1 MREVIFR
8 GKPKNKADYE
18 LIKSMY
24 SDNCKD
30 GFIYG
35 SLIVGHGKYYIC
47 VTALCQLNS
56 LVNNGITTMFEVIPE
71 TVGEYTGLRDKNG
84 KRIFEGDI
92 VKNEWCFLK
101 GNSIVRFGEYKSHD
115 RRNDYQ
121 CGHLG
126 FCLEHISDFN
136 KRTVRKD
143 IMFYANKCEII
154 GNIYDNPELME
165 VKE

>member
-1 MREVIFR
+1 MREFMFR

-56 LVNNGITTMFEVIPE
+56 LVNNGMTTMFEVIPE
-71 TVGEYTGLRDKNG
+71 TVGEYTTLTDKNN
-84 KRIFEGDI
+84 RMIFEGDI
-92 VKNEWCFLK
+92 VSLK
-101 GNSIVRFGEYKSHD
+101 HFEN
-115 RRNDYQ
+115 
-121 CGHLG
+121 
-126 FCLEHISDFN
+126 
-136 KRTVRKD
+136 
-143 IMFYANKCEII
+143 FYAVTFHQGEFTFDNHGDWYAMSWFLAHNIEVI
-154 GNIYDNPELME
+154 GNIFDNPELLEMIE
-165 VKE
+165 L